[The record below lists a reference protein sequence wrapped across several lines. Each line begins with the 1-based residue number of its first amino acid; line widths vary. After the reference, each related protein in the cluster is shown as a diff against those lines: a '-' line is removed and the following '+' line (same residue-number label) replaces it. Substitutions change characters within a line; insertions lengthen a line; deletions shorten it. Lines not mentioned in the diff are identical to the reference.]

1 MHVTDDD
8 KEAEGLLAAINDL
21 GKQIQDF
28 TLSADKYFGLATTTI
43 AAAVALAAAQK
54 LPAALVA
61 LPYAL
66 GGILLYVMQVF
77 TERAARMGMR
87 RFLEECLQQHA
98 PFWYARQGACLGEA
112 VSQRRASVRVSVG
125 LYAATYLSAC
135 IIAIVATR
143 KIKGVPAD
151 LLTSLSGVAIA
162 SMTLALIVAVLELDK
177 AEGVAYEYMKAAQPR
192 IDRPMMSTEGSG
204 ESSAL

>member
-1 MHVTDDD
+1 MSATEEN
-8 KEAEGLLAAINDL
+8 KEAEGLLAAVNDL
-21 GKQIQDF
+21 GKQIQDY

-66 GGILLYVMQVF
+66 GGILLYVMQLF
-77 TERAARMGMR
+77 TERSARMGMR
-87 RFLEECLQQHA
+87 RFLEERLRKHES
-98 PFWYARQGACLGEA
+98 FWYVRQDECLGKA

-135 IIAIVATR
+135 IVAIVATR
-143 KIKGVPAD
+143 RIKGVPAN
-151 LLTSLSGVAIA
+151 LLTSLSCVAIA
-162 SMTLALIVAVLELDK
+162 AMTLALIVAALELDK
-177 AEGVAYEYMKAAQPR
+177 AETLAYEHMKSKQPQNNE
-192 IDRPMMSTEGSG
+192 I
-204 ESSAL
+204 

>member
-1 MHVTDDD
+1 MGEAESE
-8 KEAEGLLAAINDL
+8 KEAEGLLVAINDL
-21 GKQIQDF
+21 GRQIQDF

-77 TERAARMGMR
+77 TERSARMGMR
-87 RFLEECLQQHA
+87 RFLEERLQQHA
-98 PFWYARQGACLGEA
+98 AFWYARQGACLGMA

-135 IIAIVATR
+135 IVAIVATC
-143 KIKGVPAD
+143 KIKGVPTN

-162 SMTLALIVAVLELDK
+162 AMSLALIVAALELDK
-177 AEGVAYEYMKAAQPR
+177 AEDRAYKYMEDTQP
-192 IDRPMMSTEGSG
+192 PGKST
-204 ESSAL
+204 

>member
-1 MHVTDDD
+1 
-8 KEAEGLLAAINDL
+8 
-21 GKQIQDF
+21 
-28 TLSADKYFGLATTTI
+28 
-43 AAAVALAAAQK
+43 
-54 LPAALVA
+54 LVA

-77 TERAARMGMR
+77 TERSARMGMR
-87 RFLEECLQQHA
+87 RFLEERLQQHA
-98 PFWYARQGACLGEA
+98 GFWYARQGACLGTA

-135 IIAIVATR
+135 VVAIVATR

-162 SMTLALIVAVLELDK
+162 AMSLALIVAAVELDK
-177 AEGVAYEYMKAAQPR
+177 AEELAYTYMKDTQPP
-192 IDRPMMSTEGSG
+192 DKST
-204 ESSAL
+204 

>member
-1 MHVTDDD
+1 MSTIKND
-8 KEAEGLLAAINDL
+8 KEAEGLLAAVNDL

-77 TERAARMGMR
+77 TERSARMGMR
-87 RFLEECLQQHA
+87 RFLEERLQEHPA
-98 PFWYARQGACLGEA
+98 FWYARQGACLEEA
-112 VSQRRASVRVSVG
+112 VSQRRRSVHISVG

-135 IIAIVATR
+135 IVAIVATR
-143 KIKGVPAD
+143 RIKGVPAD
-151 LLTSLSGVAIA
+151 LLTSLSGVAITF
-162 SMTLALIVAVLELDK
+162 MTFALIVAALELDK
-177 AEGVAYEYMKAAQPR
+177 AEALAYQYMESVQPQN
-192 IDRPMMSTEGSG
+192 E
-204 ESSAL
+204 

>member
-1 MHVTDDD
+1 MNAIEND

-87 RFLEECLQQHA
+87 RFLEDHLQQHA
-98 PFWYARQGACLGEA
+98 PFWYARQGACLSMA
-112 VSQRRASVRVSVG
+112 VSQRRASVRVSVS

-143 KIKGVPAD
+143 KIKEVPAN
-151 LLTSLSGVAIA
+151 LLTSLSAIA
-162 SMTLALIVAVLELDK
+162 IAAMTLALVVAALELDR
-177 AEGVAYEYMKAAQPR
+177 AERLAYEYMEAVQPQSKEN
-192 IDRPMMSTEGSG
+192 ISPLAD
-204 ESSAL
+204 